1 MRKIDLIVIHCSAT
15 PNGRP
20 VSVET
25 VRGWHLERGFRD
37 IGYHYLIGV
46 DGSVSVGRPEE
57 LPGAHAKGHN
67 AHSIGVCLVGGIG
80 GPSKTDPGR
89 YTPAQWDSL
98 RITVRDLL
106 DRYPGAHVVGHRDLS
121 PDLDGDGEI
130 EPSEWVKLCPSF
142 DVALWKASDMQPEP
156 INVLRPAVSHA

>member
-25 VRGWHLERGFRD
+25 VRGWHIARGFRD

-57 LPGAHAKGHN
+57 LPGAHAKGFN
-67 AHSIGVCLVGGIG
+67 AYSIGVCLVGGVG
-80 GPSKTDPGR
+80 GPDKHNPGL
-89 YTPAQWDSL
+89 YTMAQWDSL
-98 RITVRDLL
+98 RIAVGDLL
-106 DRYPGAHVVGHRDLS
+106 ARYPAARVVGHRDLS
-121 PDLDGDGEI
+121 PDLDGDGVI
-130 EPSEWVKLCPSF
+130 EPHEWIKLCPAF
-142 DVALWKASDMQPEP
+142 DVEAWLAAGMVAPSD
-156 INVLRPAVSHA
+156 NVLRVGAAHA